1 VLCGIHVHGGSAILH
16 QLSFAEQPRGLS
28 ELDEAG
34 QSPVRFFDQADLFNG
49 EASLFKV
56 SSDIRLSLR
65 YIVLIELR
73 TGRTV
78 NQPKKKKDT
87 SVKQQ

>member
-1 VLCGIHVHGGSAILH
+1 
-16 QLSFAEQPRGLS
+16 LSFAEQPGGLS

-34 QSPVRFFDQADLFNG
+34 QSPVRFFDQTDLFNG
-49 EASLFKV
+49 EAPLFKV

-73 TGRTV
+73 TGRTG
-78 NQPKKKKDT
+78 NQPQKKKDT